1 MREKIIPI
9 TLLGLAL
16 TVLAVFAATTDA
28 RGVRKIVDGL
38 NHIIYDIR
46 LKNYY
51 HLYAALKTPVIIVDI
66 DEKSLRAEG
75 KWPWPRDK
83 LALLVKKLKAQ
94 GVTVIAFDMLFA
106 DPDKNYAKEM
116 VRKLE
121 ETKPQEKKL
130 ISSVQAL
137 TSEFENDRFFAK
149 ALAGTDTVLGI
160 FLHNNPDASSGE
172 LPKPILTVDPT
183 MEKTLVI
190 PEMRRYLSNIS
201 ELQQATQGA
210 GFTTTIADED
220 GVLRRSP
227 LLLRYENKIYPSLA
241 LEAARLYLLIDT
253 IQLEIT
259 RIGKADTVENI
270 NLGNIRI
277 PTDAQGRM
285 VIPYRGPI
293 RSFPYY
299 SATDVLHDRIKPG
312 TLSGTLAFVGTS
324 SFGLGDTHPTPLQTI
339 AFPGVE
345 VHANIAASILNQ
357 KFLYTPPWDKG
368 LEVILIILL
377 GMLFSL
383 LFPFLSSL
391 SILLSATLGIL
402 ILLTVKPMV
411 WVSYGLVLPEVISL
425 ALITFL
431 VLVNMAYGYLSE
443 NHRRRE
449 LKEMFGRYVPASHV
463 DEMLRSHG
471 HFGLEGESKEMTV
484 LFADIRNFT
493 SISESL
499 TPPQVKKF
507 LNLLFTPMTKIIFD
521 RHGTIDKY
529 VGDMIMAFWGAPL
542 PDKTHPEHAL
552 EAAFEMIEGVK
563 LLQPAFAEL
572 GLPDVHIGIG
582 LNTGTMNVGDMGS
595 EYRRAYTVLGD
606 EVNLASRLEASTKFY
621 HVNLIVSESVMR
633 YNPLYLYR
641 QLDVVKVKGKH
652 HAIYIY
658 QPLCKISE
666 ASPALQE
673 ELKQYEQAL
682 YFYFAKQW
690 QAAKDLL
697 LTLSTTCPDVYVYQM
712 YLERINSFIL
722 HPPEEDWDGSYT
734 RTEK

>member
-1 MREKIIPI
+1 MQDKIIPI
-9 TLLGLAL
+9 VLGLLL
-16 TVLAVFAATTDA
+16 TGLAVFCATTNAD
-28 RGVRKIVDGL
+28 VIRKLVDGL

-51 HLYAALKTPVIIVDI
+51 PIYAALKTPVIIIDI

-75 KWPWPRDK
+75 KWPWSRDK
-83 LALLVKKLKAQ
+83 LAELTKKLKGQ
-94 GVTVIAFDMLFA
+94 GVTVTAFDILFT
-106 DPDKNYAKEM
+106 DPDKNYAQE
-116 VRKLE
+116 VVNKLE
-121 ETKPQEKKL
+121 KIKPQEKYL
-130 ISSVQAL
+130 RTRLQAISP
-137 TSEFENDRFFAK
+137 EFENDLIFAK
-149 ALAGTDTVLGI
+149 ALANGDNILGF
-160 FLHNNPDASSGE
+160 FLHNNMDVSEGQLPD
-172 LPKPILTVDPT
+172 PILTIEPQ
-183 MEKTLVI
+183 MQKTLVI
-190 PEMRRYLSNIS
+190 PEMQYYLSNIS
-201 ELQQATQGA
+201 ELEHAAKSA
-210 GFTTTIADED
+210 GFTTTIADDD

-227 LLLRYENKIYPSLA
+227 LVLRYKNEIYPSLA
-241 LEAARLYLLIDT
+241 LAAARLYLLIDH
-253 IQLEIT
+253 IELEISQ
-259 RIGKADTVENI
+259 IGQANTIENI
-270 NLGNIRI
+270 HMDNITI

-285 VIPYRGPI
+285 LIPYRGTAK
-293 RSFPYY
+293 SFPYY

-312 TLSGTLAFVGTS
+312 ALAGTLAFVGTS

-345 VHANIAASILNQ
+345 VHANMAASILNQ
-357 KFLYTPPWDKG
+357 KFLYTPAWDKG
-368 LEVILIILL
+368 LEVILLILIGII
-377 GMLFSL
+377 FSL

-391 SILLSATLGIL
+391 SILLTATLGIL
-402 ILLTVKPMV
+402 TLLIVKPMV
-411 WVSYGLVLPEVISL
+411 WVSSGLVLPEILSL
-425 ALITFL
+425 TLIVFL
-431 VLVNMAYGYLSE
+431 VLVNMGYGYLSE

-463 DEMLRSHG
+463 DEMLKSHNQ
-471 HFGLEGESKEMTV
+471 FSLDGESKEMTV

-499 TPPQVKKF
+499 TPPKVKKF

-521 RHGTIDKY
+521 RHGTVDKY

-552 EAAFEMIEGVK
+552 EAAFEMLEGIK

-572 GLPDVHIGIG
+572 GLNKVNIGIG
-582 LNTGTMNVGDMGS
+582 LNTGVMNVGDMGS

-641 QLDVVKVKGKH
+641 QLDVVKVKGKQ
-652 HAIYIY
+652 HAIRIY

-666 ASPALQE
+666 ASTALQE

-682 YFYFAKQW
+682 VFYFAKQW
-690 QAAKDLL
+690 QAAKDSFI
-697 LTLSTTCPDVYVYQM
+697 TLSTTCSDVYVYQM
-712 YLERINSFIL
+712 YLERVNSFIL